1 MTADFREHRLL
12 GRTGLR
18 VSRLGLASG
27 YGVPAKAVERAYDEY
42 GINYFYWSVRRG
54 AGMAQALRHLGSKDR
69 DGIIVALQSYDH
81 LGWFMARGVEK
92 GLKALGIDCAD
103 VLILGWYNRFPG
115 RRVLDAA
122 RSLQERGLVRF
133 LAMSGHNRKLFGEVA
148 GRAESPID
156 VFMVRYSA
164 AHRGAEEEIFP
175 HLPESGPPGV
185 TTYTATRWGKLLD
198 PGKMPPGEDP
208 LSAAECYRFV
218 LSQPRV
224 DLCMMGP
231 RSLEEFEAGVS
242 ALEGGPVTAEERERI
257 VRIGDFVR
265 GRR

>member
-1 MTADFREHRLL
+1 MTEDFREHRLL

-27 YGVPAKAVERAYDEY
+27 YGVPAKAVERAYGEY

-54 AGMAQALRHLGSKDR
+54 AGMAQALRHLGRGDR
-69 DGIIVALQSYDH
+69 EGIVVALQSYDH

-92 GLKALGIDCAD
+92 GLKVLGIDWAD
-103 VLILGWYNRFPG
+103 ILILGWYNRFPG

-133 LAMSGHNRKLFGEVA
+133 LAMSGHNRRLFGEVA

-175 HLPESGPPGV
+175 HLPGSGAPGV
-185 TTYTATRWGKLLD
+185 TTYTATRWGKLLA

-208 LSAAECYRFV
+208 LTAAECYRFV

-231 RSLEEFEAGVS
+231 RSLREFEEGAAALAGGAVS
-242 ALEGGPVTAEERERI
+242 AEERERI
-257 VRIGDFVR
+257 ERIGDFVR
-265 GRR
+265 GKR